1 MIKNRKPKSPH
12 FDWKKSKVELT
23 IVNGK
28 RTGRYPQLPQTINF
42 MTNKKNV
49 KATSLGTTD
58 SAVNGKRVINDSI
71 LGSSVNRSGRVSI
84 QQAMKGVAALAEA
97 LKKSREG
104 RKLPKDIIRPSGD
117 WEPAPPFEYLE
128 KNLKQEGGD
137 A

>member
-1 MIKNRKPKSPH
+1 
-12 FDWKKSKVELT
+12 
-23 IVNGK
+23 
-28 RTGRYPQLPQTINF
+28 

-49 KATSLGTTD
+49 KTTSLGTTD

-97 LKKSREG
+97 LKKSRGG